1 LRRPT
6 RSPLFPYSTLFRSQ
20 VALTIWE
27 GRAQIGPAADGL
39 PLALAAQRFG
49 PIAEHVQ
56 LERFV
61 GREWLAS
68 ALDAALRSHR
78 SGYVFIEAAAG
89 LGKTTF
95 AAWLVTTRGYP
106 GHFVRTTGPHN
117 SPAAVRRSLSAQL
130 LIRFDVAD

>member
-49 PIAEHVQ
+49 PIAAHVQ

-78 SGYVFIEAAAG
+78 SGYVFIRSEEHTSELQSLAY
-89 LGKTTF
+89 
-95 AAWLVTTRGYP
+95 LVCR
-106 GHFVRTTGPHN
+106 
-117 SPAAVRRSLSAQL
+117 
-130 LIRFDVAD
+130 